1 MFTFICFSQVQFFFI
16 LCHQRKTSANAKD
29 GKAANADAPQNLT
42 NEATINKP
50 ANGRSQSKKT
60 SNKRARTSRL
70 QIHEPKHPYE
80 ALSSSSGITIAKKS
94 GIRHQLNNFGN
105 NNTSSLPNYNG
116 SSTSQISS
124 ISNPLVPD
132 PMTSLDPVSIAKAA
146 VGKGV
151 THQYQSANNHN
162 SNNTTNKAT
171 NNIGISN
178 SVMSGI
184 PTDSSN
190 KFTFL
195 DPSQLGMG
203 IESCLS
209 ELQTNFRNSLNEAN
223 AQAGNTNDFNNSTN
237 QLGNQDNNQCTMQR
251 ESSLVDLAIIP
262 SLSSAL
268 PQAQTSNTYTGLNNK
283 SEADYGMTFI
293 DFPMDNAPL
302 APPEE

>member
-1 MFTFICFSQVQFFFI
+1 M
-16 LCHQRKTSANAKD
+16 
-29 GKAANADAPQNLT
+29 
-42 NEATINKP
+42 
-50 ANGRSQSKKT
+50 NGRPQSKKT
-60 SNKRARTSRL
+60 SNKRARTSRI
-70 QIHEPKHPYE
+70 QPHEPRHPYQDL
-80 ALSSSSGITIAKKS
+80 ASSSGITIAKKS

-105 NNTSSLPNYNG
+105 NTSSLPNYNLG

-151 THQYQSANNHN
+151 THQYQTVNNQN
-162 SNNTTNKAT
+162 KSNNTKNNAT

-223 AQAGNTNDFNNSTN
+223 AQAGNTNDFNNN
-237 QLGNQDNNQCTMQR
+237 NNMNQDNNQCTMQR

-262 SLSSAL
+262 SLNSAL
-268 PQAQTSNTYTGLNNK
+268 PQAQTSNTYIGLNNK
-283 SEADYGMTFI
+283 NEADYGMTFI
-293 DFPMDNAPL
+293 DFPMDDAQL